1 MTIQWIIP
9 VCQLDDNN
17 LFVGIAEAELDVYAR
32 DGRYLIPA
40 GCIETAKPE
49 QRDGFAAKWNGHD
62 WDYVQD
68 LRGKTAYRTDS
79 GDAVTIDT
87 VGELSD
93 GLTLEPRPSEAHEW
107 QDGAWVENTERAA
120 EIKQQAL
127 DAVKAAKLTEINN
140 RAQAVVEK
148 AAQLD
153 KVPQFEVE
161 TWPLQAAEAQAWAA
175 DKNAK
180 TPVLAGIAAARGLD
194 LDTLRAAALQKA
206 NAYTALSAYIAGQRQ
221 GFADKLDKAV
231 TAEEVDEL
239 AVVYKLPSAS

>member
-1 MTIQWIIP
+1 MTIQWTKP
-9 VCQLDDNN
+9 VCQLDSDGI
-17 LFVGIAEAELDVYAR
+17 FVGMDVAELDVYAR
-32 DGRYLIPA
+32 DGSYIMPG
-40 GCIETAKPE
+40 GCIDTEPPETRE
-49 QRDGFAAKWNGHD
+49 GHAARWTGEEWEYIPDH
-62 WDYVQD
+62 
-68 LRGKTAYRTDS
+68 RGKTAYQTAD
-79 GDAVTIDT
+79 GQAVTIDT

-93 GLTLEPRPSEAHEW
+93 GLTRSPRPSEAHEW

-127 DAVKAAKLTEINN
+127 DAAKAAKLTEINN

-153 KVPQFEVE
+153 EVPQFEVD

-221 GFADKLDKAV
+221 GLVDKLDKAV

-239 AVVYKLPSAS
+239 AVVYKLPSAA